1 MKNYS
6 SMQQT
11 DIKSRSY
18 VKVMV
23 HCTRFKKAE
32 NRRGCCIFRHIRTA
46 NPELSGHSRVCQLE
60 GGLKARPLD
69 FTGFE
74 GYKN

>member
-1 MKNYS
+1 MG
-6 SMQQT
+6 
-11 DIKSRSY
+11 DHLSRP
-18 VKVMV
+18 VV
-23 HCTRFKKAE
+23 
-32 NRRGCCIFRHIRTA
+32 A
-46 NPELSGHSRVCQLE
+46 NTRVCQLE